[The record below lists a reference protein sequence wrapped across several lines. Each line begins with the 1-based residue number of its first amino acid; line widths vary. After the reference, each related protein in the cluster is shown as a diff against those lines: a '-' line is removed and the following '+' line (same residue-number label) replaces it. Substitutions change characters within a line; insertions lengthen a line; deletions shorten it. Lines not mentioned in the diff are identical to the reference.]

1 MDTRRVVPALLALA
15 ALAAVPAR
23 SAAQAATPP
32 PHVVHVQL
40 AEYRIEVPDSVKQG
54 ESVLVV
60 TNTGSVPHSLR
71 VRGHR
76 GLVSTRVIEP
86 GETVNVAMRMV
97 PGDYTFFCGEKT
109 GEREHR
115 KQGMEH
121 RVRVVW

>member
-23 SAAQAATPP
+23 SAAQTAAP

-40 AEYRIEVPDSVKQG
+40 AEYRVEVPDSVKQG

-60 TNTGSVPHSLR
+60 TNTGTVPHSLR

-86 GETVNVAMRMV
+86 GQTVNVEMHLVAGEYV
-97 PGDYTFFCGEKT
+97 FFCGEMN
-109 GEREHR
+109 GDREHR
-115 KQGMEH
+115 KEGMEH